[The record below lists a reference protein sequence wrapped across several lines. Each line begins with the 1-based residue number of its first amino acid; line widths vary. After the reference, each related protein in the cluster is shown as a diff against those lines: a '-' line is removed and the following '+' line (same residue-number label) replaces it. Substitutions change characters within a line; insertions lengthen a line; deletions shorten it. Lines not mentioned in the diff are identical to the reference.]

1 MAVATIRREN
11 ESNEKLIS
19 RWKKKTQQ
27 SGLVPQFREKMTFKK
42 PVNKTK
48 EKERAKMR
56 EKYRDERKKNQ
67 FYS

>member
-27 SGLVPQFREKMTFKK
+27 AGLVQNFREKMRYKK
-42 PVNKTK
+42 KMSKTK
-48 EKERAKMR
+48 EKETAKVR
-56 EKYRDERKKNQ
+56 EKYRAEKKVNQ
-67 FYS
+67 YYS

>member
-27 SGLVPQFREKMTFKK
+27 AGLVQNFREKMRFKK
-42 PVNKTK
+42 KTNKTK
-48 EKERAKMR
+48 EKEIAKVREQFRA
-56 EKYRDERKKNQ
+56 ERRTNQ

>member
-27 SGLVPQFREKMTFKK
+27 SRIIDDFRKKMRYDKK
-42 PVNKTK
+42 KNKTK
-48 EKERAKMR
+48 EKEAAKVR
-56 EKYRDERKKNQ
+56 EKFRAEKKSNQ

>member
-27 SGLVPQFREKMTFKK
+27 AKLVENVRSKMRYKK
-42 PVNKTK
+42 KVNKTK
-48 EKERAKMR
+48 EKEAAKVRENFRA
-56 EKYRDERKKNQ
+56 ERKRNQ

>member
-27 SGLVPQFREKMTFKK
+27 AKLVENVRGKLTFKK
-42 PVNKTK
+42 KVNKTK
-48 EKERAKMR
+48 EKEVAKVR
-56 EKYRDERKKNQ
+56 ENYRSERKRNQ

>member
-1 MAVATIRREN
+1 MSIATIRREN

-27 SGLVPQFREKMTFKK
+27 AGLVKEIRSVRYFKRKDSRTKKREGA
-42 PVNKTK
+42 VVR
-48 EKERAKMR
+48 EDYRAK
-56 EKYRDERKKNQ
+56 RKAAK

>member
-1 MAVATIRREN
+1 MAIATVRREI

-27 SGLVPQFREKMTFKK
+27 AGIIQSFRNVKHFKKKPNRTKERSTAIIREKF
-42 PVNKTK
+42 
-48 EKERAKMR
+48 RA
-56 EKYRDERKKNQ
+56 ERKKKS

>member
-27 SGLVPQFREKMTFKK
+27 AGVVQNFREKARYKK
-42 PVNKTK
+42 SLNKTK

-56 EKYRDERKKNQ
+56 EKFRAERKQNQ